1 MGLNS
6 SARGLA
12 FCSSGEVAIGGGV
25 QNGAFS
31 GQYLVTSRPAGS
43 RSDQWLVR
51 MANNGTSARFAN
63 YYYPIAICAPKASP
77 AA

>member
-1 MGLNS
+1 M
-6 SARGLA
+6 
-12 FCSSGEVAIGGGV
+12 